1 MNHGPPPA
9 DVATVATRTPWRLM
23 WLLIAM
29 TAIGPMSLNI
39 VTPALPALAHSL
51 ATDTATAQLTVSLFL
66 MGMAS
71 AQLAVG
77 PLADKFGRRPVLL
90 GGLALAVAAC
100 LGCALAANISQLVIA
115 RVFQALG
122 TVAGVVISRAIIRDL
137 FERDRAASLIG
148 LVSTA
153 MVLAPMIAPLIGG
166 VLDTNIG
173 WRAIFLFVG
182 ACGFIVLVWAALA
195 LPETAGIH
203 GTARAGL
210 LSDLR
215 ALSSSRAFFGY
226 GLAGAFGSA
235 SYYSFLG
242 GSPHVTVSIMGHS
255 SAEYGIWFVVAAV
268 GYMAGNF
275 TVSRLSERFGIQ
287 LMIFWGFVVQAI
299 GLVIGILMAMFMH
312 DLGPIVLFLPQAI
325 SAFGNGLILPPAIAG
340 AISVRPQA
348 SGTSAGIA
356 GFLQMGIGAI
366 VVQITG
372 YVVAV
377 STSAVP
383 LAVTMA
389 VMVVFGAASF
399 ALVRPKNIF
408 RRAFGL

>member
-1 MNHGPPPA
+1 VNHGPPPA

-51 ATDTATAQLTVSLFL
+51 VTDTATAQLTVSLFL
-66 MGMAS
+66 LGMAS

-90 GGLALAVAAC
+90 GGLALAVVAC
-100 LGCALAANISQLVIA
+100 LGCAAAANISQLVIA
-115 RVFQALG
+115 RIFQALG

-173 WRAIFLFVG
+173 WRAIFLFVA
-182 ACGFIVLVWAALA
+182 ACGLIVLAWAALA
-195 LPETAGIH
+195 LPETGSIH
-203 GTARAGL
+203 DTARAGL
-210 LSDLR
+210 LTDLR
-215 ALSSSRAFFGY
+215 ALVGSASFFGY

-255 SAEYGIWFVVAAV
+255 SAEYGIWFVVAAF

-275 TVSRLSERFGIQ
+275 TVSRLTERFGIQ
-287 LMIFWGFVVQAI
+287 LMIFWGFVIQGI

-312 DLGPIVLFLPQAI
+312 HLGPIVLFLPQAV
-325 SAFGNGLILPPAIAG
+325 SAFGNGLILPTAIAG

-348 SGTSAGIA
+348 SATSAGIA

-372 YVVAV
+372 YVVAA

-383 LAVTMA
+383 LAVTMTL
-389 VMVVFGAASF
+389 MVVFGAISF